1 MEKAIKELE
10 DLFAT
15 TAKGNVVYFNDVT
28 FTPIPR
34 PVVEAVE
41 AIASEYP
48 DLRFQIGMY
57 SVKVMEKEPITIQS
71 SKKKEVESSKIG
83 DIHDNYVL
91 NKMNEAEVIEN
102 LKESGVNSKRA
113 KELVKKWKPSV
124 LKSALSDFFPVS
136 EEQGAD
142 IDELAETFEDKSELR
157 NVLED
162 YFHIYDDYAEMS
174 VQDFDRYLADYF
186 DSEKIDTSI

>member
-83 DIHDNYVL
+83 DIHDDYVL
-91 NKMNEAEVIEN
+91 NKINESEVIEN
-102 LKESGVNSKRA
+102 LKESGMNSKRA

-124 LKSALSDFFPVS
+124 IKSALSDFFPVS
-136 EEQGAD
+136 EEQAAD
-142 IDELAETFEDKSELR
+142 INELAETFVDKSELR

>member
-102 LKESGVNSKRA
+102 LKESGMNSKRA

>member
-102 LKESGVNSKRA
+102 LKESGMNSKRA

-124 LKSALSDFFPVS
+124 LKSLCLCITISSHCF
-136 EEQGAD
+136 
-142 IDELAETFEDKSELR
+142 LLR
-157 NVLED
+157 
-162 YFHIYDDYAEMS
+162 HSHA
-174 VQDFDRYLADYF
+174 
-186 DSEKIDTSI
+186 